1 MTLTVATF
9 LAGSLLSM
17 LMPVLLLIAL
27 AYLIFRAVQR
37 VPGGDASEA
46 RRATRAEH
54 AAPAAVSHSELSQP
68 TGDPPVRE
76 V

>member
-1 MTLTVATF
+1 MTIAFASF

-27 AYLIFRAVQR
+27 AAWHVRSVRHVAK
-37 VPGGDASEA
+37 GDSQV
-46 RRATRAEH
+46 RRATQAAH
-54 AAPAAVSHSELSQP
+54 ASPAPASGTNVNPPS
-68 TGDPPVRE
+68 GDPPLEE